1 MIDATIVRVH
11 QHATFVIKKVTQ
23 SEQGI
28 GKSRGG
34 RTTKIHAVVDA
45 LGLPIDL
52 HITEGNCHDI
62 SQAERLLSGK
72 ESENVIADKGYDS
85 NSLRDIIRDSGRS
98 IVIPGRSC
106 RREEII
112 YDKHLYKERH
122 LIENFFGRIK
132 HYRRVATRYEAKIEF
147 YRAMV
152 VLACVLVWLQ
162 F

>member
-11 QHATFVIKKVTQ
+11 QHATFVIKKTAQ
-23 SEQGI
+23 PEQGM

-62 SQAERLLSGK
+62 TQAERLLSGK

-85 NSLRDIIRDSGRS
+85 GSLRDLILDSGRAA
-98 IVIPGRSC
+98 VIPGRSC
-106 RREEII
+106 RKEGIP

-122 LIENFFGRIK
+122 LVENFFGRIK
-132 HYRRVATRYEAKIEF
+132 QFRRVATRYEAKIEL

-152 VLACVLVWLQ
+152 VLASVLVWLR

>member
-11 QHATFVIKKVTQ
+11 QHATFAIKKAAQ
-23 SEQGI
+23 PAEGI

-34 RTTKIHAVVDA
+34 RTTKIHVVVDA

-62 SQAERLLSGK
+62 TQAERLLSGK
-72 ESENVIADKGYDS
+72 ESKNVIADKGYDS
-85 NSLRDIIRDSGRS
+85 NSLRALILDSGRTA
-98 IVIPGRSC
+98 VLPGRSC
-106 RREEII
+106 RREEIV
-112 YDKHLYKERH
+112 YDEHLYKERH
-122 LIENFFGRIK
+122 LVENYFGRIK
-132 HYRRVATRYEAKIEF
+132 QYRRVATRYEAKVEL

-152 VLACVLVWLQ
+152 VLASILVWLR